1 VRTPGIAKISCRSL
15 QRRRLPTAGTPYY
28 LLDRIQE
35 LTGVE
40 LRAGADRTD
49 VPLTL
54 WLAAY
59 RTAGGGPHPGPAFD
73 ICRKNPPKFR
83 SGADPPPAAHDLA

>member
-1 VRTPGIAKISCRSL
+1 MRTPGIAKISCRSL

-35 LTGVE
+35 LTGVD
-40 LRAGADRTD
+40 LRAGAGRTD
-49 VPLTL
+49 LQLAL

-59 RTAGGGPHPGPAFD
+59 RRARA
-73 ICRKNPPKFR
+73 
-83 SGADPPPAAHDLA
+83 